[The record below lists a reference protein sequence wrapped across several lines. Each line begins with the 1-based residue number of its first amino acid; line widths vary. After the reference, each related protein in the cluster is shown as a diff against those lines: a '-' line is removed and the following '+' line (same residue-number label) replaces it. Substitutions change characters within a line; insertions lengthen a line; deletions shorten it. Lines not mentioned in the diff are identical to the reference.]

1 MLATNVRRLQ
11 NYGRFLSIHPVFHL
25 LSSYG
30 ISASSLRC
38 KNSKKNELVHGQ
50 TIAPPR
56 GGAFQVWLGTKNL
69 PQVFH
74 ACGCLKFNCQGF
86 VKGFIIIGVMSNSLS
101 LSNNELH

>member
-56 GGAFQVWLGTKNL
+56 GGRSKFGSEQKTYHKFFMLADVSNL
-69 PQVFH
+69 I
-74 ACGCLKFNCQGF
+74 
-86 VKGFIIIGVMSNSLS
+86 VKVL
-101 LSNNELH
+101 

>member
-30 ISASSLRC
+30 ISACSLRC

-56 GGAFQVWLGTKNL
+56 GGVPSLARNKKCTTG
-69 PQVFH
+69 FH
-74 ACGCLKFNCQGF
+74 ACGCLKFSCQGL
-86 VKGFIIIGVMSNSLS
+86 VKGFIIIGVMCNSLS